1 MKHLIWMKKMKKK
14 IIYFGALLTIS
25 LSGCSIING
34 SKSEELEEELEE
46 ESFHEIAENSTYT
59 SINQCHRK
67 PIFKWLN

>member
-1 MKHLIWMKKMKKK
+1 MKKK

-34 SKSEELEEELEE
+34 SKSEELEEE
-46 ESFHEIAENSTYT
+46 SFHEIAENSTYT